1 MLTKDELTQ
10 YSPETVQL
18 YSGMECPADLRP
30 EAAPLFMTTAFI
42 LSGDLQDV
50 EENYNEKKFTYI
62 RTRNPNRRMLE
73 DAVSALEH
81 SEKSLIFS
89 SGMAAIHTPLMAC
102 LKTGDHLLAGK
113 TLYGESIELFAHYH
127 TQFGIEVDFVD
138 FTDVEAVRK
147 AVKPNTKVL
156 YTETISNPKIT
167 LVDVEAI
174 AGIAHEAGAL
184 LIVDNTFATPYLIHC
199 IDKGADLVIESLTKF
214 MNGHSDALLGSV
226 SGKAELVDRI
236 ELLQHLYGGTGGTFN
251 SWLVLRSLRTLDLRM
266 DRHTSNAD
274 KLANALAKHPR
285 VTKVN
290 YPTVPGYP
298 QAETAEKLFEGKG
311 FGGML
316 SFELGPD
323 CKPEMSRMLKNL
335 KLAQYAPTLGGFR
348 TTLSHPATS
357 SHSELTREERM
368 ALGIHDGMMRVSV
381 GLENPDDLIADFYQ
395 ALDKAFA

>member
-335 KLAQYAPTLGGFR
+335 KLAQYAPTLGGFL

-368 ALGIHDGMMRVSV
+368 ALGIHDGMMRVSA

-395 ALDKAFA
+395 ALDKAFE

>member
-395 ALDKAFA
+395 ALDKTFA

>member
-89 SGMAAIHTPLMAC
+89 SGMAAIHTPMMAC

-113 TLYGESIELFAHYH
+113 TLYGESIELFNHYH

-138 FTDVEAVRK
+138 FTDAEAVRK

-174 AGIAHEAGAL
+174 AETAHEAGAL

-236 ELLQHLYGGTGGTFN
+236 ELLQHLYGGSGGTFN

-298 QAETAEKLFEGKG
+298 QAETAKKLFEGKG
-311 FGGML
+311 CGGML
-316 SFELGPD
+316 SFELAPD

-395 ALDKAFA
+395 ALDKTFA

>member
-1 MLTKDELTQ
+1 MITKDELNQ
-10 YSPETVQL
+10 YSPETIQL
-18 YSGMECPADLRP
+18 YSGMEFPPELHP
-30 EAAPLFMTTAFI
+30 EAAPLFLTTAFI
-42 LSGDLQDV
+42 LPGDLEDV
-50 EENYNEKKFTYI
+50 EQNYKDKNFTYI

-73 DAVSALEH
+73 DALSAMEH

-102 LKTGDHLLAGK
+102 LKSGDHLLAGE
-113 TLYGESIELFAHYH
+113 TLYGESIELFNHYH
-127 TQFGIEVDFVD
+127 TQFGIEVDYID
-138 FTDVEAVRK
+138 FTDPEVVRK
-147 AVKPNTKVL
+147 AIKPNTKVL
-156 YTETISNPKIT
+156 YTETVSNPKIAI
-167 LVDVEAI
+167 VDVEAI
-174 AGIAHEAGAL
+174 AKIAHESGAL

-199 IDKGADLVIESLTKF
+199 LDKGADLVIESLTKF

-226 SGKAELVDRI
+226 SGNAELVDRI

-274 KLANALAKHPR
+274 KLANALARHPR

-298 QAETAEKLFEGKG
+298 QVETAKKLFEGKG

-323 CKPEMSRMLKNL
+323 CKPEMSRMLKHL

>member
-138 FTDVEAVRK
+138 FTDLEAVRK

-323 CKPEMSRMLKNL
+323 CKPEMSRMLK
-335 KLAQYAPTLGGFR
+335 T
-348 TTLSHPATS
+348 
-357 SHSELTREERM
+357 
-368 ALGIHDGMMRVSV
+368 
-381 GLENPDDLIADFYQ
+381 
-395 ALDKAFA
+395 

>member
-1 MLTKDELTQ
+1 MITKDELDL

-18 YSGMECPADLRP
+18 YSGMEFPSDLHP
-30 EAAPLFMTTAFI
+30 EAAPLFLTTAFI
-42 LSGDLQDV
+42 LPGDLEDV
-50 EENYNEKKFTYI
+50 EQNYKEKRFTYI

-73 DAVSALEH
+73 EALSALEH

-89 SGMAAIHTPLMAC
+89 SGMAAIHTPMMAC

-113 TLYGESIELFAHYH
+113 TLYGESIELFNHYH
-127 TQFGIEVDFVD
+127 TQFGIEVDYVD
-138 FTDVEAVRK
+138 FTDHDAVRK
-147 AVKPNTKVL
+147 AMRPNTKVL
-156 YTETISNPKIT
+156 YTETVSNPKIT
-167 LVDVEAI
+167 LVDVEAL
-174 AGIAHEAGAL
+174 AGIAHENDAL

-199 IDKGADLVIESLTKF
+199 LDKGADLVIESLTKF

-226 SGKAELVDRI
+226 SGKAALVDRI

-298 QAETAEKLFEGKG
+298 QTETAKKLFDGKG

-316 SFELGPD
+316 SFELGAD
-323 CKPEMSRMLKNL
+323 CKPEISRMLKHL

-368 ALGIHDGMMRVSV
+368 ALGIHDGMMRV
-381 GLENPDDLIADFYQ
+381 
-395 ALDKAFA
+395 

>member
-174 AGIAHEAGAL
+174 AETAHEAGAL

-368 ALGIHDGMMRVSV
+368 ALGIHDGMMRVSA

-395 ALDKAFA
+395 ALDKAFE

>member
-368 ALGIHDGMMRVSV
+368 ALGIHDGMMRVSA

>member
-368 ALGIHDGMMRVSV
+368 ALGIHDGMMRVSA

-395 ALDKAFA
+395 ALDKAFE

>member
-1 MLTKDELTQ
+1 MLTKDELPL
-10 YSPETVQL
+10 YAPETVQL
-18 YSGMECPADLRP
+18 YSGTEFPPELHP

-42 LSGDLQDV
+42 LPGDLEDV
-50 EENYNEKKFTYI
+50 EQNYKEKRFTYI

-73 DAVSALEH
+73 DAISALEH

-89 SGMAAIHTPLMAC
+89 SGMAAIHTPMMAC

-113 TLYGESIELFAHYH
+113 TLYGESIELFNHYREC
-127 TQFGIEVDFVD
+127 FGIEVDYVD
-138 FTDVEAVRK
+138 FTDLEAVKK
-147 AVKPNTKVL
+147 AFRTNTKVL
-156 YTETISNPKIT
+156 YTETVSNPRIT

-174 AGIAHEAGAL
+174 AEIAHAHGAL
-184 LIVDNTFATPYLIHC
+184 LVVDNTFATPHLIHC
-199 IDKGADLVIESLTKF
+199 LDKGADLVIESLTKF

-226 SGKAELVDRI
+226 SGKAALVDKI
-236 ELLQHLYGGTGGTFN
+236 EHLQHLYGGTGGTFN

-266 DRHTSNAD
+266 ERHTSNAD

-285 VTKVN
+285 VAKVN
-290 YPTVPGYP
+290 YPTAPGYP
-298 QAETAEKLFEGKG
+298 QADLAQKLFEGKG

-323 CKPEMSRMLKNL
+323 CKPEVSRMLKNL

-368 ALGIHDGMMRVSV
+368 AIGIHDGMMRVSV

-395 ALDKAFA
+395 ALDKAFV

>member
-1 MLTKDELTQ
+1 MITKDELDL

-18 YSGMECPADLRP
+18 YSGMECPSDLHP
-30 EAAPLFMTTAFI
+30 EAAPLFLTTAFI
-42 LSGDLQDV
+42 LPGDLEDV
-50 EENYNEKKFTYI
+50 EQNYKEKRFTYI

-73 DAVSALEH
+73 EALSALEH

-89 SGMAAIHTPLMAC
+89 SGMAAIHTPMMAC

-113 TLYGESIELFAHYH
+113 TLYGESIELFNHYH
-127 TQFGIEVDFVD
+127 TQFGIEVDYVD
-138 FTDVEAVRK
+138 FTDHDAVRK
-147 AVKPNTKVL
+147 AMRPNTKVL
-156 YTETISNPKIT
+156 YTETVSNPKIT
-167 LVDVEAI
+167 LVDVEAL
-174 AGIAHEAGAL
+174 AGIAHENDAL

-199 IDKGADLVIESLTKF
+199 LDKGADLVIESLTKF

-226 SGKAELVDRI
+226 SGKAALVDRI

-298 QAETAEKLFEGKG
+298 QTETAKKLFDGKG

-316 SFELGPD
+316 SFELGAD
-323 CKPEMSRMLKNL
+323 CKLEISRMLKHL

>member
-1 MLTKDELTQ
+1 MLTKDELAG
-10 YSPETVQL
+10 YAPETVQL
-18 YSGMECPADLRP
+18 YSGMECPPDLHP
-30 EAAPLFMTTAFI
+30 EAAPLFLTTAFI
-42 LSGDLQDV
+42 LPGDLEDV
-50 EENYNEKKFTYI
+50 EQTYKDKKFTYI

-73 DAVSALEH
+73 DAVSSLEH

-102 LKTGDHLLAGK
+102 LKTGDHLLAGE

-138 FTDVEAVRK
+138 FTDAEAVRK

-174 AGIAHEAGAL
+174 AETAHEAGAL

-236 ELLQHLYGGTGGTFN
+236 ELLQHLYGGSGGTFN

-274 KLANALAKHPR
+274 KLANALAKHPK
-285 VTKVN
+285 VKKVN

-298 QAETAEKLFEGKG
+298 QTETAKKLFEGKG
-311 FGGML
+311 CGGML
-316 SFELGPD
+316 SFELAPD

-348 TTLSHPATS
+348 TTLSHP
-357 SHSELTREERM
+357 
-368 ALGIHDGMMRVSV
+368 
-381 GLENPDDLIADFYQ
+381 
-395 ALDKAFA
+395 

>member
-1 MLTKDELTQ
+1 MLTKDELAG
-10 YSPETVQL
+10 YAPETVQL
-18 YSGMECPADLRP
+18 YSGMECPPDLHP
-30 EAAPLFMTTAFI
+30 EAAPLFLTTAFI
-42 LSGDLQDV
+42 LPGDLEDV
-50 EENYNEKKFTYI
+50 EQTYKDKKFTYI

-73 DAVSALEH
+73 DAVSSLEH

-102 LKTGDHLLAGK
+102 LKTGDHLLAGE

-138 FTDVEAVRK
+138 FTDAEAVRK

-174 AGIAHEAGAL
+174 AETAHEAGAL

-236 ELLQHLYGGTGGTFN
+236 ELLQHLYGGSGGTFN

-274 KLANALAKHPR
+274 KLANALAKHPK
-285 VTKVN
+285 VKKVN

-298 QAETAEKLFEGKG
+298 QTETAKKLFEGKG
-311 FGGML
+311 CGGML
-316 SFELGPD
+316 SFELAPD

-368 ALGIHDGMMRVSV
+368 ALGIHDGVMRVSV